1 MDENISGSLISI
13 FADNTR
19 LTKVIDKE
27 EDLESFQNDLEE
39 LYKWTEENNMA
50 FNGTKFELLHYG
62 HNEELKTLTNY
73 LTPNEESVID
83 VKYALR
89 ELGVIMNEKATLS
102 DHVDKATMIY
112 YSVV

>member
-39 LYKWTEENNMA
+39 LYKWAEENNMA
-50 FNGTKFELLHYG
+50 FN
-62 HNEELKTLTNY
+62 
-73 LTPNEESVID
+73 
-83 VKYALR
+83 
-89 ELGVIMNEKATLS
+89 ATLW
-102 DHVDKATMIY
+102 TQ
-112 YSVV
+112 